1 MWIWSN
7 SDHANLPSINGS
19 SCNSWRKEKTKI
31 YLNFYTW
38 NYNSLSCWSFSVR
51 ARIRFIELF
60 AIDLWFYNYPWS
72 CCWRPNILV
81 SCRQVS
87 STSIVTVILW
97 SNVLDFVCVH
107 TSGSGMCCPRCHC
120 KKRGQQAPTANRP
133 KLPSSY
139 IPTLLPHFL
148 FSIFSHETLMNLWIG
163 GKISYMPYLQSS
175 NVTRHKINMKIKFNL
190 AINPKK

>member
-81 SCRQVS
+81 SCRKVS

-120 KKRGQQAPTANRP
+120 KKRGQQAQPLIGPSFTSFRAAIFLQSSPIFFSTYSHMRP
-133 KLPSSY
+133 WW
-139 IPTLLPHFL
+139 I
-148 FSIFSHETLMNLWIG
+148 LWIG
-163 GKISYMPYLQSS
+163 GKISYMPYL
-175 NVTRHKINMKIKFNL
+175 
-190 AINPKK
+190 